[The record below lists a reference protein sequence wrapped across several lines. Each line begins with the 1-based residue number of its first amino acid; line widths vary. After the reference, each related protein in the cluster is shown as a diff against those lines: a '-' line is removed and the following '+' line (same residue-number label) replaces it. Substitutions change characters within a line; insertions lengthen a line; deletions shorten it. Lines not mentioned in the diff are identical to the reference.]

1 MENLNMQSNAAMM
14 ENSEFEEKVNID
26 DLVLP
31 SKLIDLAEIEIDDIK
46 QEPIEEEKK
55 PAIFESYHDVAVGK
69 KIKMEENILK
79 LYEELDKEKS
89 ENSIMDFSLRRSLKI
104 RQLVEKAFED
114 KSNEPLCFLCQEYE
128 IDIGH
133 QTSSCP
139 KKYCKICHQRGHF
152 AMNCKTFCKD
162 FVTKDEQ
169 MVKLEDE
176 TKTEIHFHDL
186 PCKVETK
193 NENYITVKKEL
204 VKTENKNCGEFSK
217 SEEKAIQYC
226 LESMSP
232 KDTKKRKIDS
242 DLIVENDLPL
252 EEVQQKIIEKLNI
265 LNQLHQS
272 EIKDLRQRMSK
283 NAFIIGKQSKE
294 LKFLIECKK
303 ELKIE
308 LDDIYHDLKILGE
321 DKKEM
326 ELELN
331 DVIGKLMGIS

>member
-1 MENLNMQSNAAMM
+1 M
-14 ENSEFEEKVNID
+14 
-26 DLVLP
+26 
-31 SKLIDLAEIEIDDIK
+31 
-46 QEPIEEEKK
+46 K
-55 PAIFESYHDVAVGK
+55 PV
-69 KIKMEENILK
+69 
-79 LYEELDKEKS
+79 
-89 ENSIMDFSLRRSLKI
+89 
-104 RQLVEKAFED
+104 
-114 KSNEPLCFLCQEYE
+114 CFLCQEYE
-128 IDIGH
+128 TDIGH
-133 QTSSCP
+133 ETILCP
-139 KKYCKICHQRGHF
+139 KQFCKICQQKGHF

-193 NENYITVKKEL
+193 NESYITVKKEL

-217 SEEKAIQYC
+217 SEEKALSYC

-303 ELKIE
+303 ELKIK